1 MGRAATSRRS
11 FLARCLGALGAAA
24 LGARGQR
31 AAAEPEP
38 GWIAATTRIHGLAGR
53 ERELEAHL
61 LSLAAPTRA
70 EPGCVTYDLY
80 RSPDAP
86 HEFLRFEVWTSAE
99 ALEAHKRT
107 PHIRASFEKR
117 QREGWSTEIVVWQRV
132 PG

>member
-1 MGRAATSRRS
+1 MADRRTSRRG
-11 FLARCLGALGAAA
+11 FLARCFGALGAAA
-24 LGARGQR
+24 LGGR
-31 AAAEPEP
+31 AGHAAEPPP
-38 GWIAATTRIHGLAGR
+38 GWIAATTRIHGLPGR

-70 EPGCVTYDLY
+70 EAGCVTYDLY
-80 RSPDAP
+80 RAPEAP
-86 HEFLRFEVWTSAE
+86 HEFLRFEVWTSGA
-99 ALEAHKRT
+99 ALEAHKQT